1 MDMIL
6 VNVVMV
12 KELLNMDLNKSMTN
26 AEKIK
31 QEVQSYLLN
40 KRNEVHEIMNDCS
53 DEDYEVYDSLA
64 VMFDDARTLISER
77 ELGY

>member
-1 MDMIL
+1 
-6 VNVVMV
+6 
-12 KELLNMDLNKSMTN
+12 MDLNKSMTN